1 MIQILVNM
9 IDVEA
14 AKLIVRELSSIP
26 KVIQIPLKRALG
38 YVLSADILSPIYM
51 PPFDQSA
58 MDGYAL
64 KLAETLEYKLVGE
77 VQAGSAE
84 NPSMKIGDAVRI
96 FTGAAVPTDANAVIM
111 QEKTKIEG
119 TLLIVEEMPKLTAN
133 IRPLGEQIKKGE
145 IALKKGTELSPAA
158 IGFLAGIGVSE
169 VTVFQKPSVA
179 VVVTGDEL
187 VSSGQVLERG
197 QIYESN
203 GIMLANALQKTG
215 FDVPTIVRVKDD
227 YAATKNL
234 LKAQLEKQD
243 FVLISGGI
251 SVGDYDFV
259 GKALLELGVEQLF
272 YKVRQKPGKPMFLGK
287 TTTSIVFALPGN
299 PAAAL
304 SCYYQYVLTALKKAM
319 GLPKFS
325 LKKVYLPLAKTYLK
339 KGNRAH
345 FLKAKLT
352 HTGVEVLD
360 GQSSA
365 MLFSFAYADALI
377 YIPQDQMHTEA
388 GTLVEVHLLP

>member
-1 MIQILVNM
+1 M
-9 IDVEA
+9 IDVES
-14 AKLIVRELSSIP
+14 AKSIVRQLSYVP
-26 KVIQIPLKRALG
+26 KIIQLPLKASLG
-38 YVLSADILSPIYM
+38 YVLSADVLSPICM

-64 KLAETLEYKLVGE
+64 KLGATLDYTIIGE

-84 NPSMKIGDAVRI
+84 NPSMEIGDAVRI

-111 QEKTKIEG
+111 QEKTSAEG
-119 TLLIVEEMPKLTAN
+119 SLLVLDELPKLAAN
-133 IRPLGEQIKKGE
+133 IRPLGEQIRAGE
-145 IALKKGTELSPAA
+145 IALEKGTELSPAA

-169 VTVFQKPSVA
+169 VAVFQKPSIA

-187 VSSGQVLERG
+187 VSADQVLKRG
-197 QIYESN
+197 EIYESN

-215 FDVPTIVRVKDD
+215 FEAPLLVRVKDD
-227 YAATKNL
+227 YNATKKL
-234 LKAQLEKQD
+234 LKDLLEQQD

-287 TTTSIVFALPGN
+287 TATSVVFALPGN

-319 GLPKFS
+319 GLPNYT
-325 LKKVYLPLAKTYLK
+325 LKKIYLPLTKAYLK
-339 KGNRAH
+339 KGDRAH

-352 HTGVEVLD
+352 KEGVEILD

-377 YIPQDQMHTEA
+377 YIPQDQMQTAA
-388 GTLVEVHLLP
+388 GALVEVHLLP

>member
-1 MIQILVNM
+1 M
-9 IDVEA
+9 IDVDA
-14 AKLIVRELSSIP
+14 AKSIVRQLSYMP
-26 KVIQIPLKRALG
+26 KIIRLPLTASLG
-38 YVLSADILSPIYM
+38 YVLSADVLAPIYM

-64 KLAETLEYKLVGE
+64 RLGKGLEYKIIGE

-84 NPSMKIGDAVRI
+84 NPSMEMGDAVRI
-96 FTGAAVPTDANAVIM
+96 FTGAAVPSAANAIIM
-111 QEKTKIEG
+111 QEKTR
-119 TLLIVEEMPKLTAN
+119 VEAAILHLEEIPKPAAN
-133 IRPLGEQIKKGE
+133 IRPLGEQIKQGE
-145 IALKKGTELSPAA
+145 IALEKGTELSPAA
-158 IGFLAGIGVSE
+158 IGFLAGIGVLE
-169 VTVFQKPSVA
+169 VAVFQKPSIA

-187 VSSGQVLERG
+187 VSAGRELERG

-203 GIMLANALQKTG
+203 GIMLANALQQTG
-215 FDVPTIVRVKDD
+215 FEAPKVVRVKDD
-227 YAATKNL
+227 YHATKTL
-234 LKAQLEKQD
+234 LKGLLETQD

-287 TTTSIVFALPGN
+287 TATSVVFALPGN

-304 SCYYQYVLTALKKAM
+304 SCYYQYVLTALKQAV
-319 GLPKFS
+319 GLPNFA
-325 LKKVYLPLAKTYLK
+325 LKKVYLPLSKAYVK

-352 HTGVEVLD
+352 DASVEILD

-377 YIPQDQMHTEA
+377 YIPQDQMQTAA
-388 GTLVEVHLLP
+388 GALVEVHLLP

>member
-1 MIQILVNM
+1 M

-14 AKLIVRELSSIP
+14 AKLIVRELSSVP
-26 KVIQIPLKRALG
+26 KVICLPLSASLG
-38 YVLSADILSPIYM
+38 YVLSADVLAPIHM

-64 KLAETLEYKLVGE
+64 KLGAGLDYKIIGE

-84 NPSMKIGDAVRI
+84 NPSMEIGDAVRI
-96 FTGAAVPTDANAVIM
+96 FTGAAVPTTANAVIM
-111 QEKTKIEG
+111 QEKTKVEG
-119 TLLIVEEMPKLTAN
+119 AFLRLDEIPKPSAN
-133 IRPLGEQIKKGE
+133 IRPLGEQIKKGA
-145 IALKKGTELSPAA
+145 IALQKGTELSPAA
-158 IGFLAGIGVSE
+158 VGFLAGIGVSE
-169 VTVFQKPSVA
+169 VAVFQKPKIA

-187 VSSGQVLERG
+187 VSAGQVLERG

-203 GIMLANALQKTG
+203 GLMLANALQQTG
-215 FDVPTIVRVKDD
+215 FEAPTVVRVKDD
-227 YAATKNL
+227 YEATKTL
-234 LKAQLEKQD
+234 LKGLLETQD

-259 GKALLELGVEQLF
+259 GKALLELEVEQLF

-287 TTTSIVFALPGN
+287 TATSIVFALPGN

-319 GLPKFS
+319 GLPNFA
-325 LKKVYLPLAKTYLK
+325 LKKIYLPLKKAYLK

-352 HTGVEVLD
+352 DSGVEILD

-377 YIPQDQMHTEA
+377 YIPQDQMQTAA
-388 GTLVEVHLLP
+388 GALVEVHLLP

>member
-1 MIQILVNM
+1 M

-14 AKLIVRELSSIP
+14 AKLIVRELSVIP
-26 KVIQIPLKRALG
+26 KVICLPLSASLG
-38 YVLSADILSPIYM
+38 YVLSADVLAPIHM

-64 KLAETLEYKLVGE
+64 KLGAGLDYKIIGE

-84 NPSMKIGDAVRI
+84 NPSMEIGEAVRI
-96 FTGAAVPTDANAVIM
+96 FTGAAVPTAANAVIM
-111 QEKTKIEG
+111 QEKTKVEG
-119 TLLIVEEMPKLTAN
+119 AFLRLDEMPKPSAN
-133 IRPLGEQIKKGE
+133 IRPLGEQIKKGA
-145 IALKKGTELSPAA
+145 IALQKGTELSPAA
-158 IGFLAGIGVSE
+158 VGFLAGIGVSE
-169 VTVFQKPSVA
+169 VAVFQKPKIA

-187 VSSGQVLERG
+187 VSAGQVLERG

-203 GIMLANALQKTG
+203 GLMLANALQQTG
-215 FDVPTIVRVKDD
+215 FEAPKVVRVKDD
-227 YAATKNL
+227 YEATKTL
-234 LKAQLEKQD
+234 LKGLLETQD

-287 TTTSIVFALPGN
+287 TATSIVFALPGN

-319 GLPKFS
+319 GLPNFA
-325 LKKVYLPLAKTYLK
+325 LKKMYLPLKKAYLK

-352 HTGVEVLD
+352 DSGVEILD

-377 YIPQDQMHTEA
+377 YIPQDQMQTAA
-388 GTLVEVHLLP
+388 GALVEVHLLP

>member
-1 MIQILVNM
+1 M
-9 IDVEA
+9 IDVER
-14 AKLIVRELSSIP
+14 AKSIVRELTYVP
-26 KVIQIPLKRALG
+26 KIIQLPLTVSLG
-38 YVLSADILSPIYM
+38 YVLSVDVLSPICM

-64 KLAETLEYKLVGE
+64 KLGEALKYKIIGE

-84 NPSMKIGDAVRI
+84 NPSMEIGDAVRI
-96 FTGAAVPTDANAVIM
+96 FTGAAVPTEANAVIM
-111 QEKTKIEG
+111 QEKTKVEG
-119 TLLIVEEMPKLTAN
+119 SLLVVEASPKLAAN

-145 IALKKGTELSPAA
+145 IALKKGTELTPAA

-169 VTVFQKPSVA
+169 VAVFQKPSIA

-187 VSSGQVLERG
+187 VSADQVLKRG
-197 QIYESN
+197 EIYESN
-203 GIMLANALQKTG
+203 GVMLANALQKTG
-215 FDVPTIVRVKDD
+215 FEAPTVVRVKDD
-227 YAATKNL
+227 YNATKEL
-234 LKAQLEKQD
+234 LKDLLEKQD

-251 SVGDYDFV
+251 SVGNYDFV

-287 TTTSIVFALPGN
+287 TATSVVFALPGN

-319 GLPKFS
+319 GLPNYT
-325 LKKVYLPLAKTYLK
+325 LKKIYLPLNKGYLK

-352 HTGVEVLD
+352 NAGVEILD

-377 YIPQDQMHTEA
+377 YIPQDQMHTKA
-388 GTLVEVHLLP
+388 GALVEVHLLP

>member
-1 MIQILVNM
+1 MIE
-9 IDVEA
+9 VEA
-14 AKLIVRELSSIP
+14 AKSIVRQLSYVP
-26 KVIQIPLKRALG
+26 KIIQLPLSASLG
-38 YVLSADILSPIYM
+38 YVLSADILSPIDM

-64 KLAETLEYKLVGE
+64 RLGQTLDYEIIGE
-77 VQAGSAE
+77 VQAGSSN
-84 NPSMKIGDAVRI
+84 NPSMKIGEAVRI
-96 FTGAAVPTDANAVIM
+96 FTGAAVPTDADAVIM
-111 QEKTKIEG
+111 QEKTSVEG
-119 TLLIVEEMPKLTAN
+119 KVLRVEALPKSSAN
-133 IRPLGEQIKKGE
+133 IRPLGEQIQKGE

-158 IGFLAGIGVSE
+158 IGFLAGIAVSE
-169 VTVFQKPSVA
+169 VKVFQKPSIA
-179 VVVTGDEL
+179 IVVTGDEL
-187 VSSGQVLERG
+187 VSAGVVLERG

-203 GIMLANALQKTG
+203 GIMLANALQQTG
-215 FDVPTIVRVKDD
+215 FEAPTIVRVKDD
-227 YAATKNL
+227 YDATKKL
-234 LKAQLEKQD
+234 LKDLLGKQD

-287 TTTSIVFALPGN
+287 TARSVVFALPGN

-304 SCYYQYVLTALKKAM
+304 SCYYQYVLTALKKAA
-319 GLPKFS
+319 GLPNYT
-325 LKKVYLPLAKTYLK
+325 LKKIHLPLAKAYLK

-352 HTGVEVLD
+352 ENGVAILE

-377 YIPQDQMHTEA
+377 YIPQDQMKTEE
-388 GTLVEVHLLP
+388 GELVEVHLLP

>member
-1 MIQILVNM
+1 M

-14 AKLIVRELSSIP
+14 AKSIVRQLSYVP
-26 KVIQIPLKRALG
+26 KIICLPLTASLG
-38 YVLSADILSPIYM
+38 YVLSADVLAPIYM

-64 KLAETLEYKLVGE
+64 TLGKTLEYKITGE
-77 VQAGSAE
+77 VQAGSSE
-84 NPSMKIGDAVRI
+84 NPSMEMGDAVRI
-96 FTGAAVPTDANAVIM
+96 FTGAAVPSDANAVIM
-111 QEKTKIEG
+111 QEKTTVEG
-119 TLLIVEEMPKLTAN
+119 DLLRIDELPKPSAN

-145 IALKKGTELSPAA
+145 IALEKGTELSPAA
-158 IGFLAGIGVSE
+158 VGFLAGIGVSE
-169 VTVFQKPSVA
+169 VTVFQKPSIA

-187 VSSGQVLERG
+187 VSAGQVLERG

-203 GIMLANALQKTG
+203 GVMLENALQKTG
-215 FDVPTIVRVKDD
+215 FEVPTVVRVKDD
-227 YAATKNL
+227 YEATKKL
-234 LKAQLEKQD
+234 LKELLEKQD

-287 TTTSIVFALPGN
+287 TATSIVFALPGN

-304 SCYYQYVLTALKKAM
+304 SCYYQYVLTALKKAV
-319 GLPKFS
+319 GLPNYA
-325 LKKVYLPLAKTYLK
+325 LKKVYLPITKAYLK
-339 KGNRAH
+339 KGDRAH
-345 FLKAKLT
+345 FLKAKLAEN
-352 HTGVEVLD
+352 GVERLD

-377 YIPQDQMHTEA
+377 YIPKDQMQTEA
-388 GTLVEVHLLP
+388 GALVEVHLLP

>member
-1 MIQILVNM
+1 MIE
-9 IDVEA
+9 VEV
-14 AKLIVRELSSIP
+14 AKSIVRQLNYVP
-26 KVIQIPLKRALG
+26 KVIHLPLATSLG
-38 YVLSADILSPIYM
+38 YVLSTDVLAPIHM

-64 KLAETLEYKLVGE
+64 KLGQTLEYRMIGE
-77 VQAGSAE
+77 VQAGSAN
-84 NPSMKIGDAVRI
+84 NPAMEVGDAVRI
-96 FTGAAVPTDANAVIM
+96 FTGAAVPTDADAVIM
-111 QEKTKIEG
+111 QEKTKQEG
-119 TLLIVEEMPKLTAN
+119 ASLKIDELPKPSAN
-133 IRPLGEQIKKGE
+133 IRPLGEQIKQGE
-145 IALKKGTELSPAA
+145 IALKKGTVLSPAA

-169 VTVFQKPSVA
+169 VSVFQKPKIA

-187 VSSGQVLERG
+187 VSAGETLKRG

-203 GIMLANALQKTG
+203 GIMLANVLKQTG
-215 FDVPTIVRVKDD
+215 FDAPIVVRVKDD
-227 YAATKNL
+227 YQATKTL
-234 LKAQLEKQD
+234 LKALLEEQD

-287 TTTSIVFALPGN
+287 TATSIVFALPGN

-304 SCYYQYVLTALKKAM
+304 SCYYQYVLTALKKAV
-319 GLPKFS
+319 GLPDFS
-325 LKKVYLPLAKTYLK
+325 LKKVYLPLNKAYSK

-352 HTGVEVLD
+352 ENGVEILD

-377 YIPQDQMHTEA
+377 YIPQDQMQTAEGA
-388 GTLVEVHLLP
+388 LVEVHLLP

>member
-1 MIQILVNM
+1 MIE
-9 IDVEA
+9 VEV
-14 AKLIVRELSSIP
+14 AKSIVRQLSYVP
-26 KVIQIPLKRALG
+26 KKIQLPLSASLA
-38 YVLSADILSPIYM
+38 YVLSADVLSPIDM

-64 KLAETLEYKLVGE
+64 RLGQTLDYEIIGE
-77 VQAGSAE
+77 VQAGSSS
-84 NPSMKIGDAVRI
+84 NPSMEIGEAVRI

-111 QEKTKIEG
+111 QEKTSVEGKVLRIEA
-119 TLLIVEEMPKLTAN
+119 LPKLSAN
-133 IRPLGEQIKKGE
+133 IRPLGEQIQKEE

-169 VTVFQKPSVA
+169 VEVFQKPSIA
-179 VVVTGDEL
+179 IVVTGDEL
-187 VSSGQVLERG
+187 VSAGAVLERG

-203 GIMLANALQKTG
+203 GIMLANALQQTG
-215 FDVPTIVRVKDD
+215 FEAATVVRVKDD
-227 YAATKNL
+227 YDATKKL
-234 LKAQLEKQD
+234 LKELLEKQD

-287 TTTSIVFALPGN
+287 TATSVVFALPGN

-304 SCYYQYVLTALKKAM
+304 SCYYQYVLTALKKAA
-319 GLPKFS
+319 GLPNYT
-325 LKKVYLPLAKTYLK
+325 LKKIYLPLAKTYLK

-352 HTGVEVLD
+352 ENGVAILE

-377 YIPQDQMHTEA
+377 YIPQDQMQTEEGA
-388 GTLVEVHLLP
+388 LVEVYLLP

>member
-1 MIQILVNM
+1 M

-14 AKLIVRELSSIP
+14 AKSIVRQLSCVP
-26 KVIQIPLKRALG
+26 KIISLPLTVSLG
-38 YVLSADILSPIYM
+38 YVLSADVLAPIYM

-64 KLAETLEYKLVGE
+64 TLGKTLEYKIIGE
-77 VQAGSAE
+77 VQAGSPE
-84 NPSMKIGDAVRI
+84 NPSMEMGDAVRI
-96 FTGAAVPTDANAVIM
+96 FTGAAVPSDANAVIM
-111 QEKTKIEG
+111 QEKTTVEG
-119 TLLIVEEMPKLTAN
+119 DLLRIDELPKPSAN

-145 IALKKGTELSPAA
+145 IALEKGTELSPAA
-158 IGFLAGIGVSE
+158 VGFLAGIGVSE
-169 VTVFQKPSVA
+169 VTVFQKPSIA

-187 VSSGQVLERG
+187 VSAGQVLERG

-203 GIMLANALQKTG
+203 GVMLANALQQTG
-215 FDVPTIVRVKDD
+215 FEAPTVVRVKDD
-227 YAATKNL
+227 YEATKKL
-234 LKAQLEKQD
+234 LKELLEKQD

-287 TTTSIVFALPGN
+287 TATSVVFALPGN

-304 SCYYQYVLTALKKAM
+304 SCYYQYVLTALKKAV
-319 GLPKFS
+319 GLPNYA
-325 LKKVYLPLAKTYLK
+325 LKKVYLPITKAYLK

-352 HTGVEVLD
+352 ENGVETLD

-377 YIPQDQMHTEA
+377 YIPQDQMQTEA
-388 GTLVEVHLLP
+388 GALVEVHLLP

>member
-1 MIQILVNM
+1 MIE
-9 IDVEA
+9 VEA
-14 AKLIVRELSSIP
+14 AKLIVRQLNHIP
-26 KVIQIPLKRALG
+26 KIIQRPLTASLG
-38 YVLSADILSPIYM
+38 YVLSADVLSPISM

-64 KLAETLEYKLVGE
+64 KLGETLNYKIIGE

-84 NPSMKIGDAVRI
+84 NPSMKIGEAVRI

-111 QEKTKIEG
+111 QEKTSLKG
-119 TLLIVEEMPKLTAN
+119 SLLAVDELPKLSAN
-133 IRPLGEQIKKGE
+133 IRPLGEQIEKGA
-145 IALKKGTELSPAA
+145 IALEKGTELSPAA
-158 IGFLAGIGVSE
+158 IGFLAGIGISE
-169 VTVFQKPSVA
+169 VTVFQKPSIA

-187 VSSGQVLERG
+187 VSAGQNLKRG

-203 GIMLANALQKTG
+203 GIMLANALQQTG
-215 FDVPTIVRVKDD
+215 FEAPTLVRVKDD
-227 YAATKNL
+227 YNATKEL
-234 LKAQLEKQD
+234 LKDLLEKQD

-287 TTTSIVFALPGN
+287 TATSVVFALPGN

-304 SCYYQYVLTALKKAM
+304 SCYYQYVLTALKKAV
-319 GLPKFS
+319 GLPNYA
-325 LKKVYLPLAKTYLK
+325 LKKVFLPLAKAYQK

-345 FLKAKLT
+345 FLKAKLSKN
-352 HTGVEVLD
+352 GVKVLE

-377 YIPQDQMHTEA
+377 YIPQDQMQTAA
-388 GTLVEVHLLP
+388 GALVEVHLLP

>member
-1 MIQILVNM
+1 MIE
-9 IDVEA
+9 VEV
-14 AKLIVRELSSIP
+14 AKSIVRQLSYVP
-26 KVIQIPLKRALG
+26 KKIQLPLSASLA
-38 YVLSADILSPIYM
+38 YVLSADVLSPIDM

-64 KLAETLEYKLVGE
+64 RLGQTLDYEIIGE
-77 VQAGSAE
+77 VQAGSSS
-84 NPSMKIGDAVRI
+84 NPSMEIGEAVRI

-111 QEKTKIEG
+111 QEKTSVEGKVLRIEA
-119 TLLIVEEMPKLTAN
+119 LPKLSAN
-133 IRPLGEQIKKGE
+133 IRPLGEQIQKEE

-169 VTVFQKPSVA
+169 VEVFQKPSIA
-179 VVVTGDEL
+179 IVVTGDEL
-187 VSSGQVLERG
+187 VSTGAVLERG

-203 GIMLANALQKTG
+203 GIMLANALQQTG
-215 FDVPTIVRVKDD
+215 FEAATVVRVKDD
-227 YAATKNL
+227 YDATKKL
-234 LKAQLEKQD
+234 LKELLEKQD

-287 TTTSIVFALPGN
+287 TATSVVFALPGN

-304 SCYYQYVLTALKKAM
+304 SCYYQYVLTALKKAA
-319 GLPKFS
+319 GLPNYT
-325 LKKVYLPLAKTYLK
+325 LKKIYLPLAKAYLK

-352 HTGVEVLD
+352 ENGVAILE

-377 YIPQDQMHTEA
+377 YIPQDQMQTEEGA
-388 GTLVEVHLLP
+388 LVEVYLLP

>member
-1 MIQILVNM
+1 MLIIM

-14 AKLIVRELSSIP
+14 AKSIVRQLSCVP
-26 KVIQIPLKRALG
+26 KIISLPLTASLG
-38 YVLSADILSPIYM
+38 YVLSADVLAPIYM

-64 KLAETLEYKLVGE
+64 TLGKTLEYKIIGE
-77 VQAGSAE
+77 VQAGSPE
-84 NPSMKIGDAVRI
+84 NPSMEMGDAVRI
-96 FTGAAVPTDANAVIM
+96 FTGAAVPSDANAVIM
-111 QEKTKIEG
+111 QEKTTVEG
-119 TLLIVEEMPKLTAN
+119 DLLRIDELPKPSAN

-145 IALKKGTELSPAA
+145 IALEKGTELSPAA
-158 IGFLAGIGVSE
+158 VGFLAGIGVSE
-169 VTVFQKPSVA
+169 VTVFQKPSIA

-187 VSSGQVLERG
+187 VSAGQVLERG

-203 GIMLANALQKTG
+203 GVMLANALQQTG
-215 FDVPTIVRVKDD
+215 FEAPTVVRVKDD
-227 YAATKNL
+227 YEATKKL
-234 LKAQLEKQD
+234 LKELLEKQD

-287 TTTSIVFALPGN
+287 TATSVVFALPGN

-304 SCYYQYVLTALKKAM
+304 SCYYQYVLTALKKAV
-319 GLPKFS
+319 GLPNYA
-325 LKKVYLPLAKTYLK
+325 LKKVYLPITKAYLK

-352 HTGVEVLD
+352 ENGVETLD

-377 YIPQDQMHTEA
+377 YIPQDQMQTEA
-388 GTLVEVHLLP
+388 GALVEVHLLP

>member
-1 MIQILVNM
+1 M
-9 IDVEA
+9 IDVET
-14 AKLIVRELSSIP
+14 AKSIVNQLTHTLNII
-26 KVIQIPLKRALG
+26 KIPLKASLG
-38 YVLSADILSPIYM
+38 YVLSADILAPISM

-64 KLAETLEYKLVGE
+64 RLGDMLQYKIVGE
-77 VQAGSAE
+77 VQAGSAA

-96 FTGAAVPTDANAVIM
+96 FTGGAIPTDANAVIM
-111 QEKTKIEG
+111 QEKTKVIATTTLVIEE
-119 TLLIVEEMPKLTAN
+119 LPRISAN
-133 IRPLGEQIKKGE
+133 IRPLGEQIKKGA

-169 VTVFQKPSVA
+169 VAVFQKPSIVI
-179 VVVTGDEL
+179 VVTGDEL
-187 VSSGQVLERG
+187 VSAGQVLRRG
-197 QIYESN
+197 EIYESN
-203 GIMLANALQKTG
+203 GIMLANALNNTG
-215 FDVPTIVRVKDD
+215 FENTKIVRVKDD
-227 YAATKNL
+227 YMATKAL
-234 LKAQLEKQD
+234 LKELLAKED

-287 TTTSIVFALPGN
+287 TETSIVFALPGN

-304 SCYYQYVLTALKKAM
+304 SCYYQYVLIALKKGM
-319 GLPKFS
+319 GLPNYT
-325 LKKVYLPLAKTYLK
+325 LKKIYLPLEKTYLK

-352 HTGVEVLD
+352 NNSVEILD

-377 YIPQDQMHTEA
+377 YIPKDQMHSPK

>member
-1 MIQILVNM
+1 
-9 IDVEA
+9 
-14 AKLIVRELSSIP
+14 
-26 KVIQIPLKRALG
+26 
-38 YVLSADILSPIYM
+38 
-51 PPFDQSA
+51 
-58 MDGYAL
+58 
-64 KLAETLEYKLVGE
+64 
-77 VQAGSAE
+77 
-84 NPSMKIGDAVRI
+84 
-96 FTGAAVPTDANAVIM
+96 M
-111 QEKTKIEG
+111 QEKTKVEG
-119 TLLIVEEMPKLTAN
+119 DVLSLEELPKLSAN

-145 IALKKGTELSPAA
+145 IALEKGTELSPAA
-158 IGFLAGIGVSE
+158 VGFLAGIGVSE
-169 VTVFQKPSVA
+169 VTVFQKPSIA

-187 VSSGQVLERG
+187 VSAGQVLERG

-203 GIMLANALQKTG
+203 GIMLANALQQTG
-215 FDVPTIVRVKDD
+215 FEAPTVVRVKDD
-227 YAATKNL
+227 YDATKKL
-234 LKAQLEKQD
+234 LKELLETQD

-287 TTTSIVFALPGN
+287 TATSVVFALPGN

-304 SCYYQYVLTALKKAM
+304 SCYYQYVLTALKKAV
-319 GLPKFS
+319 GLPNYA
-325 LKKVYLPLAKTYLK
+325 LKKVYLPITKAYLK

-352 HTGVEVLD
+352 ENGVETLD

-377 YIPQDQMHTEA
+377 YIPQDQMQTEA
-388 GTLVEVHLLP
+388 GALVEVHLLP

>member
-1 MIQILVNM
+1 M
-9 IDVEA
+9 IDVDA
-14 AKLIVRELSSIP
+14 AKSIVRQLKFVP
-26 KVIQIPLKRALG
+26 KIIRLPLTESLG
-38 YVLSADILSPIYM
+38 YVLSADVLAPIYM

-64 KLAETLEYKLVGE
+64 KLDETLDYKIIGE
-77 VQAGSAE
+77 VQAGSSE
-84 NPSMKIGDAVRI
+84 NPSMKMGDAVRI
-96 FTGAAVPTDANAVIM
+96 FTGAAVPSDANAVIM
-111 QEKTKIEG
+111 QEKTRVEGDLLKIDE
-119 TLLIVEEMPKLTAN
+119 LPKPSAN
-133 IRPLGEQIKKGE
+133 IRPLGEQIKKGA
-145 IALKKGTELSPAA
+145 IALEKGTELSPAA
-158 IGFLAGIGVSE
+158 VGFLAGIGVSD
-169 VTVFQKPSVA
+169 VAVFQKPSIA

-187 VSSGQVLERG
+187 VSAGQVLKRG

-203 GIMLANALQKTG
+203 GIMLANALQHTG
-215 FDVPTIVRVKDD
+215 FEVPTVVRVKDD
-227 YAATKNL
+227 YEATKKL
-234 LKAQLEKQD
+234 LKELLEKQD

-272 YKVRQKPGKPMFLGK
+272 YKVRQKPGKPMFLGR
-287 TTTSIVFALPGN
+287 TATSVVFALPGN

-304 SCYYQYVLTALKKAM
+304 SCYYQYVLTALKKAV
-319 GLPKFS
+319 GLPNFA
-325 LKKVYLPLAKTYLK
+325 LKKIYLPINKAYLK

-352 HTGVEVLD
+352 ENGVERLD

-377 YIPQDQMHTEA
+377 YIPEDQMQTEA
-388 GTLVEVHLLP
+388 GALVEVHLLP

>member
-1 MIQILVNM
+1 M
-9 IDVEA
+9 IDVES
-14 AKLIVRELSSIP
+14 AKSIVRQLSYVP
-26 KVIQIPLKRALG
+26 KIIQLPLKASLG
-38 YVLSADILSPIYM
+38 YVLSADVLSPICM

-64 KLAETLEYKLVGE
+64 KLGATLDYKIIGE

-84 NPSMKIGDAVRI
+84 NPSMEIGDAVRI

-111 QEKTKIEG
+111 QEKTSVEG
-119 TLLIVEEMPKLTAN
+119 SLLVLDELPKLAAN
-133 IRPLGEQIKKGE
+133 IRPLGEQIRAGE
-145 IALKKGTELSPAA
+145 IALEKGTELSPAA

-169 VTVFQKPSVA
+169 VAVFQKPSIA

-187 VSSGQVLERG
+187 VSADQVLKRG
-197 QIYESN
+197 EIYESN

-215 FDVPTIVRVKDD
+215 FEAPLLVRVKDD
-227 YAATKNL
+227 YNATKKL
-234 LKAQLEKQD
+234 LKDLLEQQD

-287 TTTSIVFALPGN
+287 TATSVVFALPGN

-319 GLPKFS
+319 GLPNYT
-325 LKKVYLPLAKTYLK
+325 LKKIYLPLTKAYLK
-339 KGNRAH
+339 KGDRAH

-352 HTGVEVLD
+352 KEGVEILD

-377 YIPQDQMHTEA
+377 YIPQDQMQTAA
-388 GTLVEVHLLP
+388 GALVEVHLLP